1 MRPSRKSEPT
11 YLVVGPTDQSSEFQ
25 IFKFSEETRQLEEL
39 LTGSLLQ
46 LTSYIN
52 GISIGPNSS
61 WVGISHQDM
70 TAVYRLGQKTLQH
83 FQSFSNAEDVVF
95 GDQQMIV
102 NSPSAILV
110 YGLMETPEDVEDES
124 TEDEEPAIDEAEAL
138 PLWSI
143 VLMSLTGAVVSFC
156 LIGII
161 WANCWF
167 RKQEEGEESLSEE
180 KKSSDQR
187 SSDRKT

>member
-1 MRPSRKSEPT
+1 M
-11 YLVVGPTDQSSEFQ
+11 
-25 IFKFSEETRQLEEL
+25 
-39 LTGSLLQ
+39 LQ

-110 YGLMETPEDVEDES
+110 YELMETPEDVEDES
-124 TEDEEPAIDEAEAL
+124 TEDEELSIDEAEAL

-180 KKSSDQR
+180 KKSSDQG